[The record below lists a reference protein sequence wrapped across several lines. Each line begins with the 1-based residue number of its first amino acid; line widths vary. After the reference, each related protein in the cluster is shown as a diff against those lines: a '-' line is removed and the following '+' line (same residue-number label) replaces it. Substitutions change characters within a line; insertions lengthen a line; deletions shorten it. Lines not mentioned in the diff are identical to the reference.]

1 MNKNKKNEWLNCVS
15 ICYINYSR
23 KLPKVFIPP
32 TSGIKA
38 RLVVYGESGEVFMV
52 PTQQG
57 QRKPKRP
64 THKDPREGKKKKKK
78 PNKGILLIVLNNG
91 VVRGSH
97 ECACGVD
104 M

>member
-1 MNKNKKNEWLNCVS
+1 M
-15 ICYINYSR
+15 
-23 KLPKVFIPP
+23 
-32 TSGIKA
+32 
-38 RLVVYGESGEVFMV
+38 VYDESGEVVMV

-64 THKDPREGKKKKKK
+64 THKDPREGKKKR
-78 PNKGILLIVLNNG
+78 PNKGILLMVLNNG